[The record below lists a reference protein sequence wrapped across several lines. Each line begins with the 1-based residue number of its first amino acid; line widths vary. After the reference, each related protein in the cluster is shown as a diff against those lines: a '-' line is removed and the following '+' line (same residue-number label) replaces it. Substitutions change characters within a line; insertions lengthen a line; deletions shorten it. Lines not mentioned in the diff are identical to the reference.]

1 MNMQNFKE
9 FSLDEAHK
17 IGSSVEVIK
26 GSGKGIKG
34 HIGEI
39 RHGAFK
45 GAPKTYTVYHGEHDA
60 IQVPKEHIRAIKE
73 DNDLDEGYGEGDIAT
88 GGTVIYKHEGKHVM
102 SKMSHK
108 TGGGA
113 GTKIHTIAKHVVPLH
128 HIVSTDASDWNHYKL
143 KEDADLDEARMTA
156 AQRLSNAWDKQ
167 RAKSDAS
174 LRRTPSSIPKKEE
187 PKKQG
192 VAEASD
198 RMQRYGQLILKR
210 KAEQNAAAQAAK
222 PQPKKEEPP
231 ASSDYDSMS
240 TRDFMKQLRDQ
251 RRPKKKGVAEAF
263 RPMDEPRYDLSIEAR
278 QKRADNAAKAKKEEP
293 KKEVSEALD
302 THEIAMSHKDKA
314 SKALE
319 TSDMKSFHN
328 HMSNHHESMGQWHES
343 KGRHSAADR
352 EYAKG
357 EEHHEK
363 SLKPDNSRTVGAKNE
378 SAICIHCQSD
388 PCICDD
394 SHGFVS
400 EAAQGHTIEAH
411 GIRGMKGTAWR
422 KTFKN
427 HEHLSDWADKND
439 SVEVHA
445 TRDLEQAKKGNLSPA
460 MKEEALSEGANQHK
474 VSVTV
479 SEKDHP
485 MVSKRLEKQQ
495 KRVIVSADSKEE
507 AVVRAKK
514 FYTKQGYHV
523 HDAEYHSPQAKTS
536 MKTESV
542 VPSFN
547 EFVSEMWHAGDAYKR
562 EFKRREME
570 HELGHED
577 RAEKESGNS
586 SHAVH
591 INGKKWKSFSTKSHA
606 QNVAHKIKGAT
617 VQKEEYVDE
626 NASLDKYKI

>member
-1 MNMQNFKE
+1 MQNFKE

-73 DNDLDEGYGEGDIAT
+73 DNDLDE
-88 GGTVIYKHEGKHVM
+88 
-102 SKMSHK
+102 
-108 TGGGA
+108 
-113 GTKIHTIAKHVVPLH
+113 
-128 HIVSTDASDWNHYKL
+128 
-143 KEDADLDEARMTA
+143 ARMSA

-187 PKKQG
+187 PKK
-192 VAEASD
+192 
-198 RMQRYGQLILKR
+198 
-210 KAEQNAAAQAAK
+210 
-222 PQPKKEEPP
+222 
-231 ASSDYDSMS
+231 
-240 TRDFMKQLRDQ
+240 
-251 RRPKKKGVAEAF
+251 
-263 RPMDEPRYDLSIEAR
+263 
-278 QKRADNAAKAKKEEP
+278 
-293 KKEVSEALD
+293 EVTESLD
-302 THEIAMSHKDKA
+302 THEMAMAHKDKA

-352 EYAKG
+352 EYAKA

-363 SLKPDNSRTVGAKNE
+363 SLKPDNSRTVGVKNE
-378 SAICIHCQSD
+378 SAICNQCQSD

-411 GIRGMKGTAWR
+411 GIRGMKGTPWR
-422 KTFKN
+422 KTFKS

-439 SVEVHA
+439 SIEVHA
-445 TRDLEQAKKGNLSPA
+445 TRELDGVKKKTN
-460 MKEEALSEGANQHK
+460 EEAELDEVFADQGSGSTAKDNAEYMKRRKAAGATKHK

-514 FYTKQGYHV
+514 FYSKQGYHV
-523 HDAEYHSPQAKTS
+523 HDAEYHSPQLKTS
-536 MKTESV
+536 MKTESTIA
-542 VPSFN
+542 SFN
-547 EFVSEMWHAGDAYKR
+547 EFVSEMWHSGDAYKR
-562 EFKRREME
+562 EFKRQEME

-577 RAEKESGNS
+577 RAERMSGDS

-591 INGKKWKSFSTKSHA
+591 INGKKWKSFATRSHA
-606 QNVAHKIKGAT
+606 QNVANKIKGAT
-617 VQKEEYVDE
+617 VHKE
-626 NASLDKYKI
+626 